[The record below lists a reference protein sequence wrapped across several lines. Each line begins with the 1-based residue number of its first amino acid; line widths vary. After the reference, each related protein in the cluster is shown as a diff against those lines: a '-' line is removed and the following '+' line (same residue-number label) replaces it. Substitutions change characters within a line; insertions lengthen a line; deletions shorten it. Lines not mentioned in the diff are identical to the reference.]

1 MTPHPRRPNCVCRS
15 LGFAAAISAAA
26 VLSGCLERTIH
37 VTSDPPGALVWLND
51 VEVGRTPL
59 ETDFTF
65 YGEYA
70 VRIRKE
76 GYEPITT
83 TRLAKMPAYEWPAVD
98 LVSETW
104 PQKISTD
111 IRWHF
116 DLVPAAERTDPEAAR
131 EGVLQRAAETRER
144 LNQP

>member
-1 MTPHPRRPNCVCRS
+1 MPTPSRS
-15 LGFAAAISAAA
+15 PIRYLTAAAILACAAA
-26 VLSGCLERTIH
+26 LSGCLERTIH

-70 VRIRKE
+70 VRVRKE
-76 GYEPITT
+76 GYEPIMT
-83 TRLAKMPAYEWPAVD
+83 TRLAKMPAYEWPVVD
-98 LVSETW
+98 LVSEAI
-104 PQKISTD
+104 PQKITND

-116 DLVPAAERTDPEAAR
+116 DLQPAAERADVDAAR
-131 EGVLQRAAETRER
+131 EATLQRAAETRER
-144 LNQP
+144 LNTP

>member
-1 MTPHPRRPNCVCRS
+1 MPTKTPRPIRF
-15 LGFAAAISAAA
+15 LASAAA
-26 VLSGCLERTIH
+26 LACAAAVPGCLERTIH

-51 VEVGRTPL
+51 VEVSRTPL

-70 VRIRKE
+70 VRVRKE
-76 GYEPITT
+76 GYEPIMT

-98 LVSETW
+98 LVAEAW
-104 PQKISTD
+104 PQKITTD
-111 IRWHF
+111 ICWHF

-131 EGVLQRAAETRER
+131 QDVLQRAAEMRER
-144 LNQP
+144 LNTP